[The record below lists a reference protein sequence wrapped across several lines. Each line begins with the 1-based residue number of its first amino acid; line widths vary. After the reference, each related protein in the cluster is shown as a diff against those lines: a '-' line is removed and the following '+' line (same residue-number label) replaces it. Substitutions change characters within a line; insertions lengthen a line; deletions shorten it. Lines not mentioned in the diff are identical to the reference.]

1 LESRTSA
8 TFAERTWSSGPDARA
23 AACSPGSR
31 AIDQDVRSILQQP
44 LAVYE
49 IELGQLERARP
60 DIIVTQDLCD
70 VWLAGSRDIS
80 GMWMPELIERA
91 GGTRSGRPRATPPR
105 R

>member
-1 LESRTSA
+1 VRLS
-8 TFAERTWSSGPDARA
+8 AERTWSSGPDARA

-70 VWLAGSRDIS
+70 VWLRRFDAASRTSRGAVPLWSIDRGWSPSNGWI
-80 GMWMPELIERA
+80 P
-91 GGTRSGRPRATPPR
+91 
-105 R
+105 